1 MTSTKI
7 LRVFGGL
14 IVAATFI
21 TKHLIDKSG
30 LIPDWAYIIAY
41 AAAIV
46 LPAASLAV
54 RFKNKL

>member
-14 IVAATFI
+14 IVAATLI
-21 TKHLIDKSG
+21 TQPLIDKGG

-46 LPAASLAV
+46 LLAASLAV
-54 RFKNKL
+54 RFKNRL